1 MWLHMMWKY
10 TPLFV
15 LPPSSVRAVE
25 VFWHDH
31 CWPII
36 YYNATPPLPPF
47 IVYPIASFTVAVE
60 KPRDQR
66 CSAYTAVANDVR
78 IRATTVVCTV
88 SVIGC
93 KVGGHRPTIRDRVHI
108 LRLVTSRIRSA
119 VATGCERVVASDTGG
134 AAATGL
140 EAVVVTSQLTKG
152 IRLQLAS
159 V

>member
-1 MWLHMMWKY
+1 MMWKY

-36 YYNATPPLPPF
+36 YYNATPPSHRSSCIQLPVSLSPSKNH
-47 IVYPIASFTVAVE
+47 VTNVVRHTQLSRTM
-60 KPRDQR
+60 
-66 CSAYTAVANDVR
+66 SAYVLRRLSVR
-78 IRATTVVCTV
+78 CLSSAAKLVV
-88 SVIGC
+88 IA
-93 KVGGHRPTIRDRVHI
+93 RVHI
-108 LRLVTSRIRSA
+108 LRLVTSWIRSA